1 MAAARSRR
9 SSIRLTRTA
18 PGEVILPGG
27 GSFVQ
32 NGGRP
37 RPLAHTQTKG
47 DSMGIGD
54 SVNDAINKGKD
65 FLEQNKD
72 NIEGAL
78 KSEQAEGISDK
89 VLDGLSDLAK
99 KIAPDAADKIDE
111 VRDNV
116 DKNIGNE

>member
-1 MAAARSRR
+1 
-9 SSIRLTRTA
+9 
-18 PGEVILPGG
+18 
-27 GSFVQ
+27 
-32 NGGRP
+32 
-37 RPLAHTQTKG
+37 
-47 DSMGIGD
+47 MGIGD

-99 KIAPDAADKIDE
+99 KIAPNAADKIDE

-116 DKNIGNE
+116 DKSVGNE